1 MPTKVNDSYHFLMSR
16 VPAVRPDGAKIGQLI
31 WDRGYSRAGFAR
43 QLRRSG
49 AKSIYNI
56 ISTNQRSSVEL
67 VREIARVLGVSYEEI
82 ILSDDTEPKARV
94 A

>member
-1 MPTKVNDSYHFLMSR
+1 MPP
-16 VPAVRPDGAKIGQLI
+16 VPAVTPDGAKIGRLI

-43 QLRRSG
+43 QLRRGG

-56 ISTNQRSSVEL
+56 ISMNQRSSVEL

-82 ILSDDTEPKARV
+82 ILGDDAEPEAL
-94 A
+94 AS